1 MNSIN
6 LDSVINYTFS
16 FSQSNPPAFS
26 YPYQMGWPEV
36 KVNRSDLPILGSYYI
51 KPHDK
56 PFDQYNET
64 NVKFVDYTDQ
74 QKSKLYLAYNMT
86 NTMLYGTAS
95 NSRNYLN
102 YNPSELKTIS
112 GIVTKNGT
120 PSPYA
125 EVRFHNKMDGVI
137 IKRVRANADGTFTI
151 PDFFPQYTYYVVA
164 FDDKGEMNAVAL
176 SQVNT

>member
-6 LDSVINYTFS
+6 LKYTGVHSIS
-16 FSQSNPPAFS
+16 FTQVNPPAFS
-26 YPYQMGWPEV
+26 FPYQQGWPEII
-36 KVNRSDLPILGSYYI
+36 KNRLDISVACDFYL

-56 PFDQYNET
+56 SFDLYNET
-64 NVKFVDYTDQ
+64 KIKFIDYTDQ
-74 QKSKLYLAYNMT
+74 QKTVLHLAYNMT
-86 NTMLYGTAS
+86 NSMLYSTA
-95 NSRNYLN
+95 RNYIN
-102 YNPSELKTIS
+102 YNPADLKTIS

-137 IKRVRANADGTFTI
+137 MKRVRANADGTFTI

>member
-1 MNSIN
+1 MNLIN
-6 LDSVINYTFS
+6 VEYIGFFPITFTE
-16 FSQSNPPAFS
+16 SNPPAFS

-95 NSRNYLN
+95 DARNYLN

-137 IKRVRANADGTFTI
+137 LKRTRANADGTFTI
-151 PDFFPQYTYYVVA
+151 SDFFPQHTYYVVA

>member
-6 LDSVINYTFS
+6 LDSVVNYSVTFT
-16 FSQSNPPAFS
+16 QSNPPAFS
-26 YPYQMGWPEV
+26 YPYQIGWPEV
-36 KVNRSDLPILGSYYI
+36 KVNRSDINILGSFYI
-51 KPHDK
+51 KPHNQS
-56 PFDQYNET
+56 FDLNNET
-64 NVKFVDYTDQ
+64 KIKFADYTDQ
-74 QKSKLYLAYNMT
+74 QKTALHLGYNMT
-86 NTMLYGTAS
+86 NSMLYSTV
-95 NSRNYLN
+95 RNYIN
-102 YNPSELKTIS
+102 YNPSDLKTIS

-125 EVRFHNKMDGVI
+125 EVRFHNKMDGVTM
-137 IKRVRANADGTFTI
+137 KRVRANSDGTFTI